1 MRKGMIKIHFVDKG
15 SGPPAVHILYWG
27 VYALHPLYVSF
38 RGLSSCNFHFH
49 ICGDGVV
56 PGSAAEKGWC
66 NELKGQSQAGGSTWG
81 DDGAVFS
88 DAGVERNE
96 VRTCTQRWVCP
107 TSSRWDMPGTPRI
120 LVRCPNHRGY
130 MYNVPEYVF
139 LGGDKQNKVLIK
151 NVFSLDIYYI
161 QRTFTK
167 QWNKCYTCTIPT

>member
-1 MRKGMIKIHFVDKG
+1 MRKGTIKIHFVDKG

-27 VYALHPLYVSF
+27 VYALHSLYVRF

-56 PGSAAEKGWC
+56 PGSA
-66 NELKGQSQAGGSTWG
+66 
-81 DDGAVFS
+81 GAM
-88 DAGVERNE
+88 
-96 VRTCTQRWVCP
+96 
-107 TSSRWDMPGTPRI
+107 SSRGRARQVGEHGVMMELFLVTLEWRGMRSERVHNAGSVPPLPGET
-120 LVRCPNHRGY
+120 CPEHLAYLSGALTT
-130 MYNVPEYVF
+130 VDVQCSWISF
-139 LGGDKQNKVLIK
+139 FWGGDKQNKVLIK